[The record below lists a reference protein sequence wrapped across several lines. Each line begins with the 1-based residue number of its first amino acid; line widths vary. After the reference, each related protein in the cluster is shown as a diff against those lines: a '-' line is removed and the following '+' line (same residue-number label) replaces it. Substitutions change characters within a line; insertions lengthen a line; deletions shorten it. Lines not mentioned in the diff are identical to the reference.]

1 MSDVAVPITR
11 TDLGL
16 FVEQARQVHQIAQAL
31 ADTAFVPAS
40 MRGKPQEITGAILF
54 GRELGMDP
62 MTALQTVNII
72 QGRPTLTAN
81 AMRGLAMAAG
91 VQFKLQE
98 ATQTRCVMS
107 AIAPGQRDWTT
118 VTWTIDQAQRLDLL
132 KKDNWKN
139 QPGAMLIARATSQL
153 CRLVAANILI
163 GSPYSTEEVKDLPQV
178 TTADEVKQIR
188 AEKAKPKS
196 TNPHKYDEPELVP
209 DNAVPEF
216 ATGNANIPAK
226 EIGYSTVDDEKRIAP
241 EEPIDREGKIS
252 TKTRSA
258 LMAAFADANVK
269 DRNVRNATVSK
280 ILNRE
285 VHTVNNLTE
294 AEGQSVLAVLQLDP
308 EWPEVAKV
316 QQT

>member
-16 FVEQARQVHQIAQAL
+16 FVEQARQVHAIATAL
-31 ADTAFVPAS
+31 SDTAFVPAS

-54 GRELGMDP
+54 GRELGLDP

-98 ATQTRCVMS
+98 ATQTRCVMA
-107 AIAPGQRDWTT
+107 AIAPGQREWTT
-118 VTWTIDQAQRLDLL
+118 VTWTIDQAQKLDLL
-132 KKDNWKN
+132 KKDNWRN

-163 GSPYSTEEVKDLPQV
+163 GSPYSTEEVKDQAQV
-178 TTADEVKQIR
+178 TARDEVKQIR
-188 AEKAKPKS
+188 AEKPKAKPQPEQPQKFE
-196 TNPHKYDEPELVP
+196 EPELVP
-209 DNAVPEF
+209 DNPMPEF
-216 ATGNANIPAK
+216 ATGQK
-226 EIGYSTVDDEKRIAP
+226 QIGYNTTDDEKRTAP
-241 EEPIDREGKIS
+241 EEPVDRNGKIS

-258 LMAAFADANVK
+258 IMAAFADANVK

-280 ILNRE
+280 ILGRE

-294 AEGQSVLAVLQLDP
+294 AEGQSVLGVLALDP
-308 EWPEVAKV
+308 QWPEVAGT
-316 QQT
+316 Q

>member
-1 MSDVAVPITR
+1 MSEVAVPITR

-16 FVEQARQVHQIAQAL
+16 FVEQAHQVHQIAKAL
-31 ADTAFVPAS
+31 ADTAFVPTS
-40 MRGKPQEITGAILF
+40 MRGKPEDITGAILF
-54 GRELGMDP
+54 GRELGLDP

-107 AIAPGQRDWTT
+107 AIAPGQKDWTT
-118 VTWTIDQAQRLDLL
+118 VTWTIDQAQRLNLL
-132 KKDNWKN
+132 SKENWKN

-178 TTADEVKQIR
+178 PTADEVKQIR
-188 AEKAKPKS
+188 AKPK
-196 TNPHKYDEPELVP
+196 PQPAQPQKFEEPELVP
-209 DNAVPEF
+209 DNDVP
-216 ATGNANIPAK
+216 AYASGLKDTGVK
-226 EIGYSTVDDEKRIAP
+226 EIGYNTADDEKRTGP
-241 EEPIDREGKIS
+241 ETRPDLNDKIS

-258 LMAAFADANVK
+258 IMAAFADANVK

-280 ILNRE
+280 ILGRE

-294 AEGQSVLAVLQLDP
+294 AEGQSVLGVLAMDP
-308 EWPEVAKV
+308 QWPEVAG
-316 QQT
+316 QGQ

>member
-1 MSDVAVPITR
+1 MSDVAVPVTR

-16 FVEQARQVHQIAQAL
+16 FVEQARQIHAIANAL
-31 ADTAFVPAS
+31 SDTAFVPAS

-54 GRELGMDP
+54 GRELGLDP

-107 AIAPGQRDWTT
+107 AIAPGQKDWTT
-118 VTWTIDQAQRLDLL
+118 VTWTIDQAQKLDLL
-132 KKDNWKN
+132 KKDNWRN

-163 GSPYSTEEVKDLPQV
+163 GSPYSTEEVKDLPPV
-178 TTADEVKQIR
+178 IEREKPSPKP
-188 AEKAKPKS
+188 KAKPQPESPQKF
-196 TNPHKYDEPELVP
+196 DEPDLVP
-209 DNAVPEF
+209 DNDVPAY
-216 ATGNANIPAK
+216 ATGHNAPPK
-226 EIGYSTVDDEKRIAP
+226 EIGYHTADDEKRTAP
-241 EEPIDREGKIS
+241 EEPVDKGGKIS
-252 TKTRSA
+252 TNTRSA
-258 LMAAFADANVK
+258 IMAAFADARVK

-280 ILNRE
+280 ILGRE

-294 AEGQSVLAVLQLDP
+294 QEGRDVLTVLSLDP
-308 EWPEVAKV
+308 QWPEVAGA
-316 QQT
+316 QDA

>member
-1 MSDVAVPITR
+1 MSEVAIPITR

-16 FVEQARQVHQIAQAL
+16 FVEQARQVHAIATAL
-31 ADTAFVPAS
+31 SDTAFVPVA

-54 GRELGMDP
+54 GRELGLDP

-107 AIAPGQRDWTT
+107 AIAPGQREWTT
-118 VTWTIDQAQRLDLL
+118 VTWTIDQAQKLDLL
-132 KKDNWKN
+132 KKDNWRN

-178 TTADEVKQIR
+178 TVADEVKQIR
-188 AEKAKPKS
+188 AKPK
-196 TNPHKYDEPELVP
+196 PQPVQPQKFEEPELVP
-209 DNAVPEF
+209 DNDVPEY
-216 ATGNANIPAK
+216 ATGQK
-226 EIGYSTVDDEKRIAP
+226 EIVGYSTSDDEKRTAP
-241 EEPIDREGKIS
+241 EAPVDKDGKIS
-252 TKTRSA
+252 TNTRSA
-258 LMAAFADANVK
+258 IMAAFAEANVK
-269 DRNVRNATVSK
+269 DRNVRNATISK
-280 ILNRE
+280 ILGRE
-285 VHTVNNLTE
+285 LHTVNNITE
-294 AEGQSVLAVLQLDP
+294 AEGQSVLGVLALDP
-308 EWPEVAKV
+308 QWPAVAGGKP
-316 QQT
+316 